1 LRADRRIIA
10 MAIVE
15 KTILGARL
23 DATLADRH
31 AERPKPACLIL

>member
-1 LRADRRIIA
+1 MA

-15 KTILGARL
+15 NTILGAGL

-31 AERPKPACLIL
+31 AERRKPACLVP